1 MSLCAYTLYIVDL
14 LIEWSNKLKIAVV
27 TDSNAGITKE
37 EASKYGIHVVPMPFM
52 IDGEEFFEDI
62 NLTHEDFYKK
72 LEEGADVVTSQPS
85 PEAVMNIWD
94 ELLKEYDQIVYIPM
108 SSGLSGAYQTSKMLA
123 EDYEDK
129 VFPVNNQ
136 RISGTLFHSCI
147 DAVELAKRGK
157 TGSEIARILEN
168 DKFNSSIY
176 IMIGTLDYLK
186 KGGRLTPAVAAIGN
200 ILRIKPV
207 LQIQGEK
214 LDAFALARTFN
225 NGKSTIINAVKK
237 DAHSRYDCGDT
248 YENLYITVVYSQS
261 IEEAEEFKKE
271 VEAEFP
277 GATVEIATL
286 SLSVACHIGP
296 SSLALTV
303 AKYMDYERV

>member
-1 MSLCAYTLYIVDL
+1 MD
-14 LIEWSNKLKIAVV
+14 WSNKLKIAVV

-37 EASKYGIHVVPMPFM
+37 EAQKYGIYVVPMPFM
-52 IDGEEFFEDI
+52 IDGEEYFEDI
-62 NLTHEDFYKK
+62 NLSHEDFYKK

-85 PEAVMNIWD
+85 PEAVMSMWD

-108 SSGLSGAYQTSKMLA
+108 SSGLSGAFQTSKMLA
-123 EDYEDK
+123 DDYEGK

-157 TGSEIARILEN
+157 NGEEIARILEE

-200 ILRIKPV
+200 ILRIKPI

-214 LDAFALARTFN
+214 LDAFAMARTFSG
-225 NGKSTIINAVKK
+225 GKTTMINAVKK
-237 DAHSRYDCGDT
+237 DAKNRYECKDT
-248 YENLYITVVYSQS
+248 FENLYITVVYSQS
-261 IEEAEEFKKE
+261 LDEALEFKKE
-271 VEAEFP
+271 VEGEFP
-277 GATVEIATL
+277 GATVDVATL

-303 AKYMDYERV
+303 AKYMDYEGV